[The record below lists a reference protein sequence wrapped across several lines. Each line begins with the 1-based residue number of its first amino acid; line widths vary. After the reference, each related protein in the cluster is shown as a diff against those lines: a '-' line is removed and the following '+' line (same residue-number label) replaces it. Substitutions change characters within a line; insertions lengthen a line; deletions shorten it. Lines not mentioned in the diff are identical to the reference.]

1 MNSKNRIMDSQKLTH
16 QEEIDQELCVHI
28 FTVSAG
34 LVGVCLTV
42 LGLFRVIFRL
52 SKVHEISDGLIAL
65 DALGFLAACV
75 FAYLGL
81 RARSKSSRRRLQLLA
96 DIVFLGSLS
105 FMVVTGCLIAYEFV

>member
-1 MNSKNRIMDSQKLTH
+1 MNSKNHAPESQELTH
-16 QEEIDQELCVHI
+16 QEEVEQELCVHI

-52 SKVHEISDGLIAL
+52 SKIHEISDSLIAL

-81 RARSKSSRRRLQLLA
+81 RARNKTHRRRLQLIA
-96 DIVFLGSLS
+96 DVAFLTSLS
-105 FMVVTGCLIAYEFV
+105 FMVVVGGLIAYEFI

>member
-1 MNSKNRIMDSQKLTH
+1 MNPKSRAQESQTLMR

-52 SKVHEISDGLIAL
+52 SKVHEISDGLIAI

-81 RARSKSSRRRLQLLA
+81 RAKARSRRRRLQLLA
-96 DIVFLGSLS
+96 DVTFLLSLS
-105 FMVVTGCLIAYEFV
+105 FMVLVGCLIAYEFI